1 VSKVS
6 MPEEPP
12 RRPPRRGASIL
23 SDTDGDGSD
32 DDDDDDD
39 DRRFAGGADADSP
52 SVPAQPDSDED
63 DRDEEALDAQIEA
76 LRRQIAAG
84 RLTPSAAHPEMD
96 QVAED
101 PVDELLGSERWDAG
115 ALAAADN
122 DTLDALIDRLAKS
135 RPQTDPMSML
145 EREEAAARRM
155 KVQTDLMAYLHEL
168 RRRAKVDFPPDFA
181 ELVEELVANATKRDA
196 QLRAVG
202 LRGKVAAI
210 DDDDRYD
217 RYDDA
222 GSGGGGRMPDP
233 WTNPEPGLDMI
244 SAEDLDPK
252 IHAGLEK
259 IRRYDEMLL
268 AKEAEQRMVEQETL
282 ERAGGGGGGD
292 DGSSSVTVRVGAGD
306 DGDDGDELAGGLE
319 ARVARRRARRL
330 RKIAR
335 LRRTLRG
342 DDAER
347 MGGAAARNAANT
359 RGAQRLAKLTEEEDA
374 LAERLLEE
382 FAREEEGPRSGTRG
396 IDSSTAAPV
405 DVDADAD
412 MDADMDDDMDADMDA
427 DVDADARSVAAS
439 TRSFV
444 SSATANPFAVHRAIA
459 GVVHP
464 GAGTAFGSLDVDAHG
479 HVLDEDARRLAE
491 IERALGEIASGRG
504 TAAETQPAETQPAA
518 LERPATAVSSSPAP
532 SSASALARRLG
543 APSVSAGGW
552 DDDGEKENDSVRT
565 RGEFDAENYLEDAR
579 EDRELREVDETVDAA
594 LRRMKTK
601 GAFPE
606 RLTAEE
612 MRRLVDECRSEQ
624 GA

>member
-1 VSKVS
+1 MSSSCIIASFVTA
-6 MPEEPP
+6 PEASRSA
-12 RRPPRRGASIL
+12 RRSPDETAETAETARSATLRLNDAVLASRIAARASIL
-23 SDTDGDGSD
+23 RAARSFLLRAASSEISP

-282 ERAGGGGGGD
+282 ERAGGGGGGAR
-292 DGSSSVTVRVGAGD
+292 GRIARPSRARPTWMAMARRPRQARRRGPAGHLSTGAGRQD
-306 DGDDGDELAGGLE
+306 RARALAL
-319 ARVARRRARRL
+319 RRRAR
-330 RKIAR
+330 A
-335 LRRTLRG
+335 
-342 DDAER
+342 
-347 MGGAAARNAANT
+347 
-359 RGAQRLAKLTEEEDA
+359 
-374 LAERLLEE
+374 
-382 FAREEEGPRSGTRG
+382 GP
-396 IDSSTAAPV
+396 
-405 DVDADAD
+405 
-412 MDADMDDDMDADMDA
+412 
-427 DVDADARSVAAS
+427 DARSAA
-439 TRSFV
+439 
-444 SSATANPFAVHRAIA
+444 P
-459 GVVHP
+459 
-464 GAGTAFGSLDVDAHG
+464 
-479 HVLDEDARRLAE
+479 
-491 IERALGEIASGRG
+491 
-504 TAAETQPAETQPAA
+504 
-518 LERPATAVSSSPAP
+518 
-532 SSASALARRLG
+532 
-543 APSVSAGGW
+543 
-552 DDDGEKENDSVRT
+552 
-565 RGEFDAENYLEDAR
+565 
-579 EDRELREVDETVDAA
+579 
-594 LRRMKTK
+594 
-601 GAFPE
+601 
-606 RLTAEE
+606 
-612 MRRLVDECRSEQ
+612 
-624 GA
+624 